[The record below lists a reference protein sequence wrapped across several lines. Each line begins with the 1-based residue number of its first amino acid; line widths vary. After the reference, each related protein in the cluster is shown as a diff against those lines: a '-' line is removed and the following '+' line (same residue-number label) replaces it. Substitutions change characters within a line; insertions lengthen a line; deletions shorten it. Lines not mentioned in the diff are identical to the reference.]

1 MFTQPLFVFF
11 VFLACL
17 GLLYCLNTISPVL
30 QSNSQKSAALII
42 AFAII
47 SIFLYFNYEAASNY
61 TESQVASKEQM
72 TDSVEKLE
80 EFLLQNPDD
89 IRVIKA
95 LGSHYMNSGR
105 LGLAYEKFLSGYRIQ
120 GEERDFEINLGL
132 IESTLMVR
140 PADFP
145 YDIDQLIEET
155 LAMNPENTQILWLS
169 GLIAMGRGDTE
180 LTIERWSGLVNN
192 PEVSLEIQNS
202 ISTQLE
208 QLKKMEEGISI
219 LNDQ

>member
-1 MFTQPLFVFF
+1 MFAQPVFVFF

-17 GLLYCLNTISPVL
+17 GLLYCLNTISSAL
-30 QSNSQKSAALII
+30 QSNSQKNVALVI

-47 SIFLYFNYEAASNY
+47 SIFLYFNYEAVSNY
-61 TESQVASKEQM
+61 TESQLASNEQM
-72 TDSVEKLE
+72 IDSVEKLE
-80 EFLLQNPDD
+80 GFLLENPDD

-95 LGSHYMNSGR
+95 LGSHYMKSGR
-105 LGLAYEKFLSGYRIQ
+105 LELAYEKFLSGYFIQ

-140 PADFP
+140 PTDFP

-155 LAMNPENTQILWLS
+155 LVMNPENTQILWLS

-202 ISTQLE
+202 ISNQLE

>member
-1 MFTQPLFVFF
+1 MFTQPAFVFF

-17 GLLYCLNTISPVL
+17 GLLYCLNTISSVL
-30 QSNSQKSAALII
+30 QSNSQKSAALVI

-47 SIFLYFNYEAASNY
+47 SIFLYFNYEAVSNY
-61 TESQVASKEQM
+61 TESQVASNEQM
-72 TDSVEKLE
+72 IDSVEKLE
-80 EFLLQNPDD
+80 VFLLENPDD

-95 LGSHYMNSGR
+95 LGSHYMKSGR
-105 LGLAYEKFLSGYRIQ
+105 LELAYEKFLSGYRIQ
-120 GEERDFEINLGL
+120 GESRDFEINLGL

-140 PADFP
+140 PTDFP

-208 QLKKMEEGISI
+208 QLKRMEEGISI

>member
-1 MFTQPLFVFF
+1 MFTQPIFIFF

-17 GLLYCLNTISPVL
+17 GLLYCLNTISSPL
-30 QSNSQKSAALII
+30 QSNSQKSAALVI

-47 SIFLYFNYEAASNY
+47 SIFLYFNYEAVSNY
-61 TESQVASKEQM
+61 TESQLESNEQM
-72 TDSVEKLE
+72 IDSVEKLE
-80 EFLLQNPDD
+80 GFLLENPDD

-95 LGSHYMNSGR
+95 LGSHYMKSGR
-105 LGLAYEKFLSGYRIQ
+105 LELAYEKFLSGYRIQ
-120 GEERDFEINLGL
+120 GESRDFEINLGL

-140 PADFP
+140 PTDFP

-208 QLKKMEEGISI
+208 QLKRMEEGISI

>member
-1 MFTQPLFVFF
+1 MFTQPVFVFF

-17 GLLYCLNTISPVL
+17 GLLYCLNTISSVL

-47 SIFLYFNYEAASNY
+47 SIFLYFNYEAVSNY
-61 TESQVASKEQM
+61 TESQLASNEQM
-72 TDSVEKLE
+72 IDSVEKLE
-80 EFLLQNPDD
+80 GFLLENPDD

-95 LGSHYMNSGR
+95 LGSHYMKSGR
-105 LGLAYEKFLSGYRIQ
+105 LELAYEKFLSGYRIQ
-120 GEERDFEINLGL
+120 GESRDFEINLGL

-140 PADFP
+140 PTDFP

>member
-17 GLLYCLNTISPVL
+17 GLLYCLNTVSSVL
-30 QSNSQKSAALII
+30 QSDSQKSAALVI
-42 AFAII
+42 AFAIV
-47 SIFLYFNYEAASNY
+47 SIFLYFNYEAVSNY

-72 TDSVEKLE
+72 MDSIEKLE
-80 EFLLQNPDD
+80 EFLLDNPDD

-95 LGSHYMNSGR
+95 LGSHYIKSGR
-105 LGLAYEKFLSGYRIQ
+105 FELAYQKFLDGYRIQ
-120 GEERDFEINLGL
+120 GESRDFEISLGL

-140 PADFP
+140 PNDFP

-155 LAMNPENTQILWLS
+155 LIMNPENTQILWLS

-208 QLKKMEEGISI
+208 QLKRMEEGISI

>member
-1 MFTQPLFVFF
+1 MFTQPAFVFF

-17 GLLYCLNTISPVL
+17 GLLYCLNTISSVL

-47 SIFLYFNYEAASNY
+47 SIFLYFNYEAVSNYAESQLASN
-61 TESQVASKEQM
+61 EQM
-72 TDSVEKLE
+72 IDSVEKLE
-80 EFLLQNPDD
+80 GFLLENPDD

-95 LGSHYMNSGR
+95 LGSHYMKSGR
-105 LGLAYEKFLSGYRIQ
+105 LELAYEKFLSGYRIQ
-120 GEERDFEINLGL
+120 GESRDFEINLGL

-140 PADFP
+140 PTDFP

-155 LAMNPENTQILWLS
+155 LVMNPENTQILWLS

-208 QLKKMEEGISI
+208 QLKRMEEGISI

>member
-1 MFTQPLFVFF
+1 MFDQPIFVFF

-17 GLLYCLNTISPVL
+17 GLFYCLNTISPVL
-30 QSNSQKSAALII
+30 QSNSQKSAALVI

-47 SIFLYFNYEAASNY
+47 SIFLYFNYEAVSNY
-61 TESQVASKEQM
+61 TESQVAANEEM
-72 TDSVEKLE
+72 IDSVEKLE
-80 EFLLQNPDD
+80 GFLLENPDD

-95 LGSHYMNSGR
+95 LGSHYIKSGR
-105 LGLAYEKFLSGYRIQ
+105 FELAYEKFLSGYRIQ
-120 GEERDFEINLGL
+120 GESRDFEISLGL

-145 YDIDQLIEET
+145 YDLDELIEET
-155 LAMNPENTQILWLS
+155 LIMNPENTQILWLS

-180 LTIERWSGLVNN
+180 LTIERWSGLINN

-202 ISTQLE
+202 ISAQLE
-208 QLKKMEEGISI
+208 QLNRMEEGIAI
-219 LNDQ
+219 LDDQ

>member
-17 GLLYCLNTISPVL
+17 GLLYCLNTISSVL

-47 SIFLYFNYEAASNY
+47 SIFLYFNYEAVSNY
-61 TESQVASKEQM
+61 TESQVAANEEM
-72 TDSVEKLE
+72 IDSVEKLE
-80 EFLLQNPDD
+80 GYLLENPDD

-95 LGSHYMNSGR
+95 LGSHYMKSGR
-105 LGLAYEKFLSGYRIQ
+105 LELAYEKFLSGYLIQ

-140 PADFP
+140 PTDFP

-155 LAMNPENTQILWLS
+155 LVMNPENTQILWLS

-208 QLKKMEEGISI
+208 QLKRMEEGISI

>member
-1 MFTQPLFVFF
+1 MFTQPAFVFF

-17 GLLYCLNTISPVL
+17 GLLYCLNTISSVF
-30 QSNSQKSAALII
+30 QSNSQKSAALVI

-47 SIFLYFNYEAASNY
+47 SIFLYFNYEAVSNY
-61 TESQVASKEQM
+61 TESQLASNEQKI
-72 TDSVEKLE
+72 DSVEKLE
-80 EFLLQNPDD
+80 DFLLENPDD

-95 LGSHYMNSGR
+95 LGSHYMKSGR
-105 LGLAYEKFLSGYRIQ
+105 LELAYEKFLSGYRIQ
-120 GEERDFEINLGL
+120 GESRDFEINLGL

-140 PADFP
+140 PTDFP

-169 GLIAMGRGDTE
+169 GLISMGRGDTE

-208 QLKKMEEGISI
+208 QLKRMEEGISI

>member
-17 GLLYCLNTISPVL
+17 GLLYCLNTVSSVL
-30 QSNSQKSAALII
+30 QSDSQKSAALVI
-42 AFAII
+42 AFAIV
-47 SIFLYFNYEAASNY
+47 SIFLYFNYEAVSNY

-72 TDSVEKLE
+72 MDSIEKLE
-80 EFLLQNPDD
+80 EFLLDNPDD

-95 LGSHYMNSGR
+95 LGSHYIKSGR
-105 LGLAYEKFLSGYRIQ
+105 FELAYQKFLDGYRIQ
-120 GEERDFEINLGL
+120 GESRDFEISLGL

-140 PADFP
+140 PNDFP

-155 LAMNPENTQILWLS
+155 LIMNPENTQILWLS
-169 GLIAMGRGDTE
+169 GLIAMGRGDAE

-208 QLKKMEEGISI
+208 QIKRMEEGISI
-219 LNDQ
+219 LDDQ

>member
-1 MFTQPLFVFF
+1 MFTQPAFVFF

-17 GLLYCLNTISPVL
+17 GLLYCLNTISSVL
-30 QSNSQKSAALII
+30 QSNSQKSAALVI

-47 SIFLYFNYEAASNY
+47 SIFLYFNYEAVSNY
-61 TESQVASKEQM
+61 TESQLASNEQM
-72 TDSVEKLE
+72 IDSVEKLE
-80 EFLLQNPDD
+80 GFLLENPDD

-95 LGSHYMNSGR
+95 LGSHYMKSGR
-105 LGLAYEKFLSGYRIQ
+105 LELAYEKFLSGYRIQ
-120 GEERDFEINLGL
+120 GESRDFEINLGL

-140 PADFP
+140 PTDFP

-155 LAMNPENTQILWLS
+155 LVMNPENTQILWLS
-169 GLIAMGRGDTE
+169 GLISMGRGDTE

>member
-17 GLLYCLNTISPVL
+17 GLLYCLNTVSSVL
-30 QSNSQKSAALII
+30 QSDSQKSAALVI
-42 AFAII
+42 AFAIV
-47 SIFLYFNYEAASNY
+47 SIFLYFNYEAVSNY

-72 TDSVEKLE
+72 MDSIEKLE
-80 EFLLQNPDD
+80 EFLLENPDD

-95 LGSHYMNSGR
+95 LGSHYIKSGR
-105 LGLAYEKFLSGYRIQ
+105 LELAYQKFLNGYQIQ
-120 GEERDFEINLGL
+120 GESRDFEINLGL

-140 PADFP
+140 PTDFP

>member
-1 MFTQPLFVFF
+1 MFTQPVFVFF

-17 GLLYCLNTISPVL
+17 GLLYCLNTISSVL
-30 QSNSQKSAALII
+30 QSNSQKSAALVI

-47 SIFLYFNYEAASNY
+47 SIFLYFNYEAVSNYKESQLASN
-61 TESQVASKEQM
+61 EQM
-72 TDSVEKLE
+72 IDSVEKLE
-80 EFLLQNPDD
+80 GFLLENPDD

-95 LGSHYMNSGR
+95 LGSHYMKSGR
-105 LGLAYEKFLSGYRIQ
+105 LELAYEKFLSGYRIQ
-120 GEERDFEINLGL
+120 GESFDFEINLGL

-140 PADFP
+140 PTDFP

-208 QLKKMEEGISI
+208 QLKRMEEGISI

>member
-1 MFTQPLFVFF
+1 MFTQPVFVFF

-17 GLLYCLNTISPVL
+17 GLLYCLNTISSVL

-47 SIFLYFNYEAASNY
+47 SIFLYFNYEAVSNY
-61 TESQVASKEQM
+61 TESQLASNEQM
-72 TDSVEKLE
+72 IDSVEKLE
-80 EFLLQNPDD
+80 VFLLENPDD

-95 LGSHYMNSGR
+95 LGSHYMKSGR
-105 LGLAYEKFLSGYRIQ
+105 LELAYEKFLSGYRIQ
-120 GEERDFEINLGL
+120 GESRDFEINLGL

-140 PADFP
+140 PTDFP

>member
-1 MFTQPLFVFF
+1 MFTQPAFVFF

-17 GLLYCLNTISPVL
+17 GLLYCLSSISSVL
-30 QSNSQKSAALII
+30 QSNSQKSAALVV

-47 SIFLYFNYEAASNY
+47 SIFLYFNYEAVSNY
-61 TESQVASKEQM
+61 TESQVASNEKM
-72 TDSVEKLE
+72 IDSVEKLE
-80 EFLLQNPDD
+80 GFLLKNPDD
-89 IRVIKA
+89 ISVIKA
-95 LGSHYMNSGR
+95 LGSHYMKSGR
-105 LGLAYEKFLSGYRIQ
+105 LELAYEKFLSGYRIQ
-120 GEERDFEINLGL
+120 GESRDFEINLGL

-140 PADFP
+140 PTDFP

-155 LAMNPENTQILWLS
+155 LVMNPENTQILWLS

-208 QLKKMEEGISI
+208 QLKRMEEGISI

>member
-1 MFTQPLFVFF
+1 MFTQPAFVFF

-17 GLLYCLNTISPVL
+17 GLLYCLNTISSVL

-47 SIFLYFNYEAASNY
+47 SIFLYFNYEAVSNY
-61 TESQVASKEQM
+61 TESQLASNEQM
-72 TDSVEKLE
+72 IDSVEKLE
-80 EFLLQNPDD
+80 GFLLENPDD

-95 LGSHYMNSGR
+95 LGSHYMKSGR
-105 LGLAYEKFLSGYRIQ
+105 LELAYEKFLSGYRIQ
-120 GEERDFEINLGL
+120 GESRDFEINLGL

-140 PADFP
+140 PTDFP

-208 QLKKMEEGISI
+208 QLKRMEEGISI

>member
-1 MFTQPLFVFF
+1 MFTQPVFVFF

-17 GLLYCLNTISPVL
+17 GLLYCLNTISSVL
-30 QSNSQKSAALII
+30 QSNSQKSAALVI

-47 SIFLYFNYEAASNY
+47 SIFLYFNYEAVSNY
-61 TESQVASKEQM
+61 TESQVASNEQM
-72 TDSVEKLE
+72 IDSVEKLE
-80 EFLLQNPDD
+80 VFLLENPDD

-95 LGSHYMNSGR
+95 LGSHYMKSGR
-105 LGLAYEKFLSGYRIQ
+105 LELAYEKFLSGYRIQ
-120 GEERDFEINLGL
+120 GESLDFEINLGL

-140 PADFP
+140 PTDFP

-169 GLIAMGRGDTE
+169 GLISMGRGDTE

-208 QLKKMEEGISI
+208 QLKRMEEGISI

>member
-1 MFTQPLFVFF
+1 MFTQPAFVFF

-17 GLLYCLNTISPVL
+17 GLLYCLNTISSVL

-47 SIFLYFNYEAASNY
+47 SIFLYFNYEAVSNY
-61 TESQVASKEQM
+61 TESQVASNEQM
-72 TDSVEKLE
+72 IDSVEKLE
-80 EFLLQNPDD
+80 VFLLENPDD

-95 LGSHYMNSGR
+95 LGSHYMKSGR
-105 LGLAYEKFLSGYRIQ
+105 LELAYEKFLSGYRIQ
-120 GEERDFEINLGL
+120 GESRDFEINLGL

-140 PADFP
+140 PTDFP

-208 QLKKMEEGISI
+208 QLKRMEEGISI

>member
-1 MFTQPLFVFF
+1 MFTQPVFVFF

-17 GLLYCLNTISPVL
+17 GLLYCLNTISSVL
-30 QSNSQKSAALII
+30 QSNSQKSAALVI
-42 AFAII
+42 ALAII
-47 SIFLYFNYEAASNY
+47 SIFLYFNYEAVSNY
-61 TESQVASKEQM
+61 TESQVASNEQM
-72 TDSVEKLE
+72 IDSAEKLE
-80 EFLLQNPDD
+80 GFLLDNPDD
-89 IRVIKA
+89 MRVIKA
-95 LGSHYMNSGR
+95 LGSHYMKSGR
-105 LGLAYEKFLSGYRIQ
+105 LELAYEKFLSGYRIQ

-140 PADFP
+140 PTDFP

-155 LAMNPENTQILWLS
+155 LVMNPENTQILWLS

>member
-17 GLLYCLNTISPVL
+17 GLLYCLNTVSSVL
-30 QSNSQKSAALII
+30 QSDSQKSAALVI
-42 AFAII
+42 AFAIV
-47 SIFLYFNYEAASNY
+47 SIFLYFNYEAVSNY

-72 TDSVEKLE
+72 MDSIEKLE
-80 EFLLQNPDD
+80 EFLLENPDD

-95 LGSHYMNSGR
+95 LGSHYIKSGR
-105 LGLAYEKFLSGYRIQ
+105 LELAYQKFLNGYRIQ
-120 GEERDFEINLGL
+120 GESRDFEISLGL

-140 PADFP
+140 PNDFP

-155 LAMNPENTQILWLS
+155 LIMNPENTQILWLS

-208 QLKKMEEGISI
+208 QLKRMEEGISI

>member
-1 MFTQPLFVFF
+1 MFTQPAFVFF

-17 GLLYCLNTISPVL
+17 GLLYCLNTISSVL

-47 SIFLYFNYEAASNY
+47 SIFLYFNYEAVSNYKESQLASN
-61 TESQVASKEQM
+61 EQM
-72 TDSVEKLE
+72 IDSVEKLE
-80 EFLLQNPDD
+80 GFLLENPDD

-95 LGSHYMNSGR
+95 LGSHYMKSGR
-105 LGLAYEKFLSGYRIQ
+105 LELAYEKFLSGYRIQ
-120 GEERDFEINLGL
+120 GESRDFEINLGL

-140 PADFP
+140 PTDFP

-208 QLKKMEEGISI
+208 QLKRMEEGISI

>member
-1 MFTQPLFVFF
+1 MFTQPAFVFF

-17 GLLYCLNTISPVL
+17 GLLYCLNTISSVL

-47 SIFLYFNYEAASNY
+47 SIFLYFNYEAVSNY
-61 TESQVASKEQM
+61 TESQLASNEQM
-72 TDSVEKLE
+72 IDSVEKLE
-80 EFLLQNPDD
+80 GFLLENPDD

-95 LGSHYMNSGR
+95 LGSHYMKSGR
-105 LGLAYEKFLSGYRIQ
+105 LELAYEKFLSGYRIQ
-120 GEERDFEINLGL
+120 GESRDFEINLGL

-140 PADFP
+140 PTDFP

-169 GLIAMGRGDTE
+169 GLISMGRGDTE

-208 QLKKMEEGISI
+208 QLKRMEEGISI

>member
-17 GLLYCLNTISPVL
+17 GLLYCLNTVSSVL
-30 QSNSQKSAALII
+30 QSDSQKSAALVI
-42 AFAII
+42 AFAIV
-47 SIFLYFNYEAASNY
+47 SIFLYFNYEAVSNY

-72 TDSVEKLE
+72 MDSIEKLE
-80 EFLLQNPDD
+80 EFLLDNPDD

-95 LGSHYMNSGR
+95 LGSHYIKSGR
-105 LGLAYEKFLSGYRIQ
+105 FELAYQKFLNGYRIQ
-120 GEERDFEINLGL
+120 GESRDFEISLGL

-140 PADFP
+140 PNDFP

-155 LAMNPENTQILWLS
+155 LIMNPENTQILWLS
-169 GLIAMGRGDTE
+169 GLIAMGRGDAE

-208 QLKKMEEGISI
+208 QIKRMEEGISI
-219 LNDQ
+219 LDDQ